1 MSRFTSIKLIFC
13 YQPYPSFT
21 FQMIQNHW
29 RRELWLIR
37 TLKIPT
43 NNFNIMIECIKLRER
58 RMGRTGRL
66 QSKNSV
72 LRLNKKIY
80 IYISTRYLAPV
91 TLTWELMTSISN
103 YYVAPIFCL
112 FNVNF
117 IMFILFLLCIV
128 YWMRQEKLCWAM
140 EHHIQT
146 WSPP

>member
-37 TLKIPT
+37 TLKIST
-43 NNFNIMIECIKLRER
+43 KNFNIMIECIKLRER

-66 QSKNSV
+66 RSKNRV
-72 LRLNKKIY
+72 LRLNKKKC
-80 IYISTRYLAPV
+80 ISTRYLAPV
-91 TLTWELMTSISN
+91 TLTWELMTSISK
-103 YYVAPIFCL
+103 YYVTPIFCL
-112 FNVNF
+112 FNVNC
-117 IMFILFLLCIV
+117 IMFILFLVCIV
-128 YWMRQEKLCWAM
+128 YRMRQEKLCWAM
-140 EHHIQT
+140 EHHIQM